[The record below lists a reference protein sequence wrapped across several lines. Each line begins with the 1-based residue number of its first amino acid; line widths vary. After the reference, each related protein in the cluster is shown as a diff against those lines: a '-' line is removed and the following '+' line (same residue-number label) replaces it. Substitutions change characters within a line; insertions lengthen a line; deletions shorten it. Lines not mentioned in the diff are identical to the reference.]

1 MDIALLKTTDDPF
14 FWEGAGGHRGESGR
28 VLTALMTVDTD
39 DLPQGDGQGVV
50 PVDAVPGHNA
60 GHLKSKSGGL
70 YWFLCDG
77 WVFFYLFSRSQ
88 SPSVPL
94 MSWLGV
100 HFRVRLS
107 PAWWRDK

>member
-1 MDIALLKTTDDPF
+1 MAF
-14 FWEGAGGHRGESGR
+14 FFFLGGRKASWESGH

-39 DLPQGDGQGVV
+39 DLPQGDGQCVV
-50 PVDAVPGHNA
+50 PVDAVPGHNVR
-60 GHLKSKSGGL
+60 HVKSKSGRL
-70 YWFLCDG
+70 SWFLCNG
-77 WVFFYLFSRSQ
+77 WMFSYLFSRSQ